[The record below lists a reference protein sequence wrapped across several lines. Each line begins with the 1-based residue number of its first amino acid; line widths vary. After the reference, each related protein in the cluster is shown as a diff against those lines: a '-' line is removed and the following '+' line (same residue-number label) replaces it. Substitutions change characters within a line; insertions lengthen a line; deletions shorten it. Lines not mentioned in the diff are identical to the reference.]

1 MNDSSGAPG
10 RSDVGSIEAL
20 KRIKA
25 TETEWDEKLASA
37 RQETEATLRRLAEES
52 DATVKATHAEAD
64 AARTLSV
71 QRARSDADREAETIV
86 AEGAKAAGAA
96 ARGAGKRPADRSAEV
111 LAAVL
116 GSLGED

>member
-1 MNDSSGAPG
+1 VSGSSGATG
-10 RSDVGSIEAL
+10 RSDIGSIEAL

-25 TETEWDEKLASA
+25 AETEWDEKIANA
-37 RQETEATLRRLAEES
+37 RQETEAALRRLAEEG

-64 AARTLSV
+64 SARTLSV
-71 QRARSDADREAETIV
+71 QRARADADREAETIV
-86 AEGAKAAGAA
+86 AEGAKAAAAA

-116 GSLGED
+116 GSLSED

>member
-1 MNDSSGAPG
+1 VNDVSGAPG

-25 TETEWDEKLASA
+25 AETEWEEKLASA
-37 RQETEATLRRLAEES
+37 RQMTEATLRRLVEES
-52 DATVKATHAEAD
+52 DATVKATHTEAD

-71 QRARSDADREAETIV
+71 QRARAEADGEAETIV
-86 AEGAKAAGAA
+86 AEGAKAAAAA
-96 ARGAGKRPADRSAEV
+96 ARGAGKRPAERSVAV

-116 GSLGED
+116 GSFGED